1 MTIAFKA
8 CDELIDNGN
17 GNGIDGIKI
26 FRLNFNPFTIF
37 FVLLTAS
44 FYILAGLLPL
54 ITSNYLAF
62 RAVNK
67 KAVLTLLLRPW

>member
-37 FVLLTAS
+37 FRPTHRFFLHFSWIVA
-44 FYILAGLLPL
+44 
-54 ITSNYLAF
+54 SNYLAF